1 MGWGAMRTHLRKD
14 RQAGNFW
21 LGIVGLSWEA
31 MVNDCGVTMAIS
43 QGQSR
48 GPNPSTEQQ

>member
-1 MGWGAMRTHLRKD
+1 MGRGAMRTHVQD
-14 RQAGNFW
+14 RQVGNFW

-31 MVNDCGVTMAIS
+31 IVKDCGVTMAIS

-48 GPNPSTEQQ
+48 VPNPLTEQQ